1 MWLFREQGEI
11 SSFVNMDVLD
21 VGFQRVQELFSSSE
35 LGCARCAIVECKEIF
50 KICELGCARCGFSES
65 AGTFQLF

>member
-35 LGCARCAIVECKEIF
+35 LGCARC
-50 KICELGCARCGFSES
+50 GFSES
-65 AGTFQLF
+65 KEKFQAL